1 MHLQE
6 LPAIAMILLY
16 KVFGYGIWFT
26 WSISC
31 NYFHTFSGLCLSV
44 GVILYIS
51 SINDELSFQ
60 QSKDCYEFKYQYSWS
75 FYLVGISFVME
86 ETSAVISI
94 KLYLERNFHKLD
106 MMLDILPGLDAKL
119 NEESTCLKRLDSQS
133 QTLIW

>member
-1 MHLQE
+1 MSVSFQS
-6 LPAIAMILLY
+6 
-16 KVFGYGIWFT
+16 VFA
-26 WSISC
+26 
-31 NYFHTFSGLCLSV
+31 GLCLSV

-60 QSKDCYEFKYQYSWS
+60 QSKDCHEFKYEYGWS
-75 FYLVGISFVME
+75 FYLIGISFVME

-106 MMLDILPGLDAKL
+106 VMLEILPGLEDKL
-119 NEESTCLKRLDSQS
+119 NEQKTCLQRLDSQS

>member
-1 MHLQE
+1 MTQTVDL
-6 LPAIAMILLY
+6 
-16 KVFGYGIWFT
+16 
-26 WSISC
+26 
-31 NYFHTFSGLCLSV
+31 FSGLCLSV

-60 QSKDCYEFKYQYSWS
+60 QSSNCHEFHYEYGWS
-75 FYLVGISFVME
+75 FYLIGVSFMME

-106 MMLDILPGLDAKL
+106 VMLEILPGLEDKL
-119 NEESTCLKRLDSQS
+119 NKQTARLKRIDSQS